1 MKKIAILGDAGS
13 YSDLAYKKYN
23 ENESAL
29 LEPLYFPLI
38 DNVID
43 ALDDECDYAVVP
55 LENSIDGYIQLH
67 MDLILQSDA
76 TINDEVIIPIHFD
89 FISNFDNTPEAHTI
103 IGQYAVFGQCH
114 EFLKAQKKVIFEY
127 TKSNTETVE
136 LFLKSQTNTSAIV
149 PNHLTSLCTYRSIQK
164 NIADEEQNFTRFVII
179 SKRHKKET
187 ITNGLVKVAF
197 VVMPK
202 KDYPGLLFEILEK
215 IANEHINLISIMS
228 RPTKIHF
235 GSYNFFFEMISPR
248 SGQDKI
254 ENVLQII
261 AREYP
266 IKILGIYKKAI

>member
-1 MKKIAILGDAGS
+1 MKKIAILGDIGS
-13 YSDLAYKKYN
+13 YSDLAYKKYI
-23 ENESAL
+23 ENEAGI

-38 DNVID
+38 DYVIE
-43 ALDDECDYAVVP
+43 ALNDECDYAVVP

-76 TINDEVIIPIHFD
+76 TIIDEVIIPIHFD
-89 FISNFDNTPEAHTI
+89 YISNYEDASKAHTI

-114 EFLKAQKKVIFEY
+114 EFLKAQKEVIFEY
-127 TKSNTETVE
+127 TKSNTETVV
-136 LFLKSQTNTSAIV
+136 LFLKSQTNTSAII
-149 PNHLTSLCTYRSIQK
+149 PNHLTSLCKYRSIQK

-179 SKRHKKET
+179 SKKRKSEK
-187 ITNGLVKVAF
+187 ISDGFVKVTF

-228 RPTKIHF
+228 RPTKTHL
-235 GSYNFFFEMISPR
+235 GSYNFFFEMISPCN
-248 SGQDKI
+248 GQNKI
-254 ENVLQII
+254 EGVLQTI

-266 IKILGIYKKAI
+266 IKTLGIYKKAV